1 MILHAFFSRWSFV
14 NYWNDD
20 FYSQWN
26 HQIFFTV
33 TELYSTAI
41 LYKICDRRKEITK
54 FHLFSIITV
63 GLTHML
69 AAGFD
74 QFINNVIGGN
84 GFAHQVSLTQV

>member
-1 MILHAFFSRWSFV
+1 MMIFSRWSFV

-33 TELYSTAI
+33 TEIYSTSI
-41 LYKICDRRKEITK
+41 LYTICDRRKEISK
-54 FHLFSIITV
+54 FNLFSIVGV

-74 QFINNVIGGN
+74 QFVINVIGGS
-84 GFAHQVSLTQV
+84 GFAHQVRFVL

>member
-1 MILHAFFSRWSFV
+1 MFSRWSFV

-33 TELYSTAI
+33 TELYSTGI
-41 LYKICDRRKEITK
+41 LYLICDRKKEIKK
-54 FHLFSIITV
+54 FHLFSIIAV

-74 QFINNVIGGN
+74 QFVINVIGGS
-84 GFAHQVSLTQV
+84 GFAHQVRLFTKI